1 MTPGATTPLR
11 GRSMCRIVVV
21 VFVLALLSAC
31 GGGKNS
37 RPSSRG
43 GGSSSSSSRGYDD
56 IRRSQSSRY
65 RSSSD
70 SVPTAIPDVSKL
82 PEPVPKVEPRAL
94 YGNKSPYSVLG
105 QTYTV
110 LPSPR
115 GYVERGIASFYGNK
129 FHGYKTSS
137 LEEYDMYQFSA
148 AHKTLPLPSYA
159 RVTNLENGKSVI
171 VRINDR
177 GPFHENRIIDL
188 SFAAAVK
195 IGVWPKGTG
204 LVEVRAID
212 PTDSGSDRGAPYVNT
227 APKPAPVTA
236 LPVGAAMAARS
247 PRSSDRGTSYPNT
260 APPVGAAIAARSP
273 RSGEAVPNPT
283 PQPPTPRT
291 VATPATA
298 VSAMPVAKET
308 EDYGDGSVAG
318 MTHISPAEALPPA
331 AGGTPA
337 VPAGSIT
344 PAVPAKPSI
353 YLQVGAFSDI
363 ANANRVADQLNR
375 AGLGPVSVV
384 ETAIGGRSVRRVRVG
399 PLADVDTADRVTDQ
413 IAGMGLPRP
422 QVAVD

>member
-1 MTPGATTPLR
+1 M
-11 GRSMCRIVVV
+11 
-21 VFVLALLSAC
+21 
-31 GGGKNS
+31 N
-37 RPSSRG
+37 
-43 GGSSSSSSRGYDD
+43 
-56 IRRSQSSRY
+56 
-65 RSSSD
+65 
-70 SVPTAIPDVSKL
+70 KL
-82 PEPVPKVEPRAL
+82 PEPVPKVEPRSL

-105 QTYTV
+105 QTYNV

-212 PTDSGSDRGAPYVNT
+212 PNDPGSDRGAPYVNT
-227 APKPAPVTA
+227 APKPAPITVPPPPSQRAVMASVGTG
-236 LPVGAAMAARS
+236 PVRSHQDAAV
-247 PRSSDRGTSYPNT
+247 DDDDH
-260 APPVGAAIAARSP
+260 
-273 RSGEAVPNPT
+273 VP
-283 PQPPTPRT
+283 
-291 VATPATA
+291 
-298 VSAMPVAKET
+298 
-308 EDYGDGSVAG
+308 G
-318 MTHISPAEALPPA
+318 MTGVSPNEALPPLA
-331 AGGTPA
+331 AATTNAAASAPA
-337 VPAGSIT
+337 STTSQGIAAAPGPITAPSAG
-344 PAVPAKPSI
+344 KPSI
-353 YLQVGAFSDI
+353 YLQVGAFSDVV
-363 ANANRVADQLNR
+363 NANRVADQLNR

-384 ETAIGGRSVRRVRVG
+384 EANIGGRNVRRVRVG
-399 PLADVDTADRVTDQ
+399 PLADVDTADRVTEQ